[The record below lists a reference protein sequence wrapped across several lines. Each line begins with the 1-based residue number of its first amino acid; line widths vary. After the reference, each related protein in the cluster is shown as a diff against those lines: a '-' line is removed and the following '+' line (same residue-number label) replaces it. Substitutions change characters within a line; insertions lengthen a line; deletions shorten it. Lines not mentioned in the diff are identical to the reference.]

1 MILATYKVTPSV
13 QAYSG
18 NPQQYPIPF
27 PSILGACNRSL
38 PSFWSPTGK
47 ALGWRQAGP
56 WRHIASLRTE
66 EISHI
71 FRSTSGRIHPRPKA
85 AWHGPQAPCPSADR
99 RLHTD
104 VPLGYWG
111 NRTMSAVW
119 GIRWKVKFSWSSW
132 VIILIKIE
140 RIAWSGEISLLRWA
154 RRKGD
159 SFLTFLK
166 TWLLG
171 VLWVSFY

>member
-85 AWHGPQAPCPSADR
+85 ALDMGPKLP
-99 RLHTD
+99 
-104 VPLGYWG
+104 
-111 NRTMSAVW
+111 
-119 GIRWKVKFSWSSW
+119 
-132 VIILIKIE
+132 
-140 RIAWSGEISLLRWA
+140 A
-154 RRKGD
+154 RRQTGVCTQTCLWATGVIGQCLRCEGLD
-159 SFLTFLK
+159 GRSNFLGALE
-166 TWLLG
+166 
-171 VLWVSFY
+171 